1 MNREELR
8 AEERLLNDVLS
19 EQSPDR
25 GPGSKE
31 VALAAFR
38 RGRIVRRVRRFSAA
52 AAILAAVI
60 GVVVYQH
67 NWRSGSRPGD
77 SASKQQAPR
86 EKADGVPRLTDQEL
100 IASFPSN
107 SCFLAEVNGHQVLVF
122 VDPSLKE
129 KFVSGSGK
137 RSPQHSF

>member
-19 EQSPDR
+19 EQSP
-25 GPGSKE
+25 GSKE
-31 VALAAFR
+31 AALAAFHR
-38 RGRIVRRVRRFSAA
+38 ARIVRRVRRFSAA
-52 AAILAAVI
+52 AVVLATVI
-60 GVVVYQH
+60 GAVVYQH

-86 EKADGVPRLTDQEL
+86 ERADGVPRLTDQEL

-107 SCFLAEVNGHQVLVF
+107 SCFLAEVNGQQVLVF

-129 KFVSGSGK
+129 KFVSRSGK